1 MAQTDK
7 QMTTTKKTKWWI
19 WALIAAIILLIT
31 AAILKNKSK
40 PKGTEVVVEKAEL
53 RDITETVSASGKI
66 YPEKEIKISSD
77 VSGEIVELYVEEGD
91 SVKAGQIIA
100 RINPDVYL
108 SAVERSSAGVN
119 AARSQAG
126 ASKVNINAAEAQ
138 KDQVKA
144 QVENARKVY
153 ARNKKLF
160 SDGIISQADLEA
172 SEAQLKNLES
182 SLRSAESNIE
192 AIKKQSQGSS
202 YQVKDAEAVLKE
214 QRTNLGRTTI
224 KAPAAGIISK
234 LNVEKGER
242 VVGTMQMSG
251 TEMMRIADLNA
262 MEVQVEVSENDI
274 VRVNIGDEADIE
286 VDAYQN
292 KKFTGR
298 VTEVSNSASNLGTGI
313 GGSISTDQVT
323 KFIVKVRIE
332 KESYADLVTGNNA
345 APFKPGMSATVEIK
359 TSKVEN
365 VLSIPIQAVVAY
377 DPDAE
382 LKKKKEKEKAAEGSI
397 AKTEKKVAIK
407 ENPFIEAVFILMGDT
422 VHRVDVKTGIQDQ
435 NFIEIISGLKEG
447 DEVVTGPYVAISR
460 ELKSGNKAHRK
471 KEESDEKKKK

>member
-1 MAQTDK
+1 
-7 QMTTTKKTKWWI
+7 
-19 WALIAAIILLIT
+19 
-31 AAILKNKSK
+31 
-40 PKGTEVVVEKAEL
+40 
-53 RDITETVSASGKI
+53 
-66 YPEKEIKISSD
+66 
-77 VSGEIVELYVEEGD
+77 
-91 SVKAGQIIA
+91 
-100 RINPDVYL
+100 
-108 SAVERSSAGVN
+108 
-119 AARSQAG
+119 
-126 ASKVNINAAEAQ
+126 
-138 KDQVKA
+138 
-144 QVENARKVY
+144 
-153 ARNKKLF
+153 
-160 SDGIISQADLEA
+160 
-172 SEAQLKNLES
+172 
-182 SLRSAESNIE
+182 
-192 AIKKQSQGSS
+192 
-202 YQVKDAEAVLKE
+202 
-214 QRTNLGRTTI
+214 
-224 KAPAAGIISK
+224 
-234 LNVEKGER
+234 VEKGER

-332 KESYADLVTGNNA
+332 KESYADLVAGNSA

-382 LKKKKEKEKAAEGSI
+382 LKKKKEKEKAAEESI